1 MADHDTRAAGSALAD
16 LPYRPC
22 VGIALFNRD
31 GLVFA
36 GRRRGEGALAAETQA
51 HAWQM
56 PQGGIDAGETPR
68 DAALRELYEET
79 NVRPEAVRFLAE
91 APGWYSYDLPT
102 FAAGQ
107 PWRGRYRGQ
116 TQKWFAFAFEGDDG
130 EIDIHRPGGGA
141 HKAEFEAWRWEPLAN
156 LATLIIPFKRPVY
169 EQVIA
174 AFAPF
179 ARPA

>member
-1 MADHDTRAAGSALAD
+1 MSPPTRSPDALAD

-36 GRRRGEGALAAETQA
+36 GHRRGEAGASLGGRS
-51 HAWQM
+51 WQM
-56 PQGGIDAGETPR
+56 PQGGIDAGEAPR

-79 NVRPEAVRFLAE
+79 NVAPGSVRFLAE

-102 FAAGQ
+102 FAAGK
-107 PWRGRYRGQ
+107 PWKGRYRGQ
-116 TQKWFAFAFEGDDG
+116 TQKWFAFAFQGADS
-130 EIDIHRPGGGA
+130 EIDIHHPAGGA
-141 HKAEFEAWRWEPLAN
+141 HKAEFDAWRWEPLAN
-156 LATLIIPFKRPVY
+156 LADLIIPFKRPVY

>member
-1 MADHDTRAAGSALAD
+1 MASLHRPDSALAS

-36 GRRRGEGALAAETQA
+36 GHRRHDSGDLGA

-56 PQGGIDAGETPR
+56 PQGGIDEGEAPR

-79 NVRPEAVRFLAE
+79 NVAPASVRLLAE

-102 FAAGQ
+102 FAAGK
-107 PWRGRYRGQ
+107 PWKGRYRGQ
-116 TQKWFAFAFEGDDG
+116 TQKWFAFAFEGDER
-130 EIDIHRPGGGA
+130 EIDILRPGGGA
-141 HKAEFEAWRWEPLAN
+141 HKAEFDGWRWEPLAN
-156 LATLIIPFKRPVY
+156 LADLVIPFKRPVY

-174 AFAPF
+174 AFAHL